1 MAAPPENLLFPAS
14 KIDKREDGILNR
26 IDKKT
31 TTRRPGENHHLLRD
45 KPCDICGSIG
55 YIESLATCTKCNVA
69 HEHIYCMRNNL
80 RALPVMWFCETCRL
94 NPYMVSLESDAKGCI
109 PSKKVKMTDADAGPK
124 NPGAEE
130 KKQLVILPKLNTDCQ
145 NNPALYSTWKG
156 SFEICDR
163 SLPGEFYDGFQ
174 AHPPEKVSRKAY
186 EASKKMPGILQ
197 FKLQPRQN
205 VWSEIFHK
213 CPPAGND
220 VALYFFPGD
229 FYRSKEMYNSLYD
242 LIERDDLMMLSSF
255 NGLEL
260 LIFTSRELPVDLQ
273 RINMPFFLWGIFRV
287 QHIKEKI
294 NHVQELCSSSVP
306 PLERLQGNHEDND
319 NPEVI
324 DMEVDMV
331 GGKDVGRVDIPVKRF
346 ITGGTITLGSSPKI
360 KIEKC
365 SGIGVLGLV
374 GTVSGV
380 DASED
385 PFLKPLLKV
394 KREWYNNLDAPP
406 GFPRHVISKTA
417 QTGPLQR
424 PVDDKELTVTGVD
437 ASEGPLQKP
446 LMKVPVVRENL
457 HSKAP
462 HPLSKVKREWLN
474 NLDAPPGFP
483 RHVISQIAQ
492 TGSFQRPTDEKEST
506 VTGVDASEGPLQ
518 KPFMQVPAVQD
529 NLHSKTPHLLS
540 KVKREWDHN
549 LDAPPGFPR
558 RVIRKTAQAGSLL
571 RPPVDEKDSKHWKEQ
586 KRS

>member
-69 HEHIYCMRNNL
+69 HEHMYGYCMRNNL

-145 NNPALYSTWKG
+145 NNPALYSTWK
-156 SFEICDR
+156 
-163 SLPGEFYDGFQ
+163 
-174 AHPPEKVSRKAY
+174 
-186 EASKKMPGILQ
+186 
-197 FKLQPRQN
+197 
-205 VWSEIFHK
+205 
-213 CPPAGND
+213 
-220 VALYFFPGD
+220 
-229 FYRSKEMYNSLYD
+229 SKEMYNSLYD